1 MSHNKCI
8 TNFSSRNKYRFA
20 IALKQIVKEKARNRN
35 PPLIFFSQDF
45 NTELSFLSIS
55 YKNIQDSLHLFLS
68 RVLFPNVDV
77 VILLL
82 LDLYEIDCLLH
93 SDLGSRRVFLL

>member
-8 TNFSSRNKYRFA
+8 TKFSSKNKYWFA

-45 NTELSFLSIS
+45 NADLSFLNIS
-55 YKNIQDSLHLFLS
+55 YKNILDSVHLFLP
-68 RVLFPNVDV
+68 RVLFPNVEV
-77 VILLL
+77 IILLL
-82 LDLYEIDCLLH
+82 LDL
-93 SDLGSRRVFLL
+93 